1 MNEIQK
7 QQLARGRTT
16 PLRGQVTD
24 ILRGEILSGRLKPG
38 SIMNEKDLA
47 DRLGVSKTPVR
58 EALTLLDHDGL
69 VQTLPRKGYFVS
81 PITIQDVH
89 NFFQLRV
96 ILECA
101 VAEMAVTKIT
111 DAQID
116 ELERL
121 AASENPAEDATEE
134 FDKNVRFHYFIACVS
149 GNERLASLIRKL
161 LLEER
166 RMISTGYMP
175 QEHERLIAALR
186 ERDPHRTAE
195 AVRNHIHAV
204 RDKVLRGV
212 VPSLTGEGSQSDP
225 AR

>member
-1 MNEIQK
+1 MGEIKK
-7 QQLARGRTT
+7 QRLVRGRKT
-16 PLRGQVTD
+16 PLRRQVTD
-24 ILRGEILSGRLKPG
+24 ILRGEIFSGRLKPG
-38 SIMNEKDLA
+38 AIMNEKDLA
-47 DRLGVSKTPVR
+47 ERLGVSKTPVR

-81 PITIQDVH
+81 SITIQDVH
-89 NFFQLRV
+89 DFFQLRV

-101 VAEMAVTKIT
+101 AAEMAVTKIT

-116 ELERL
+116 ELECL
-121 AASENPAEDATEE
+121 ATSENPAEDATEE
-134 FDKNVRFHYFIACVS
+134 FDKNIRLHHFIARVS

-175 QEHERLIAALR
+175 QQHERLIAALR
-186 ERDPHRTAE
+186 QRDPQRAAE

-212 VPSLTGEGSQSDP
+212 APSLAGEESQSGV
-225 AR
+225 A